1 MILLAALAAGLL
13 AGIGLALSRG
23 KPYRVP
29 SLGHM
34 WVAALAFIP
43 QAFAFYLPGAGLGR
57 SEATA
62 AGLLLGSQVILLWFV
77 WLNRRYVGLTLLGA
91 GLVLN
96 LLVIAVNGGFMPIS
110 PETVSKLVTEEGL
123 VFHLG
128 DRFSAKDRIQHT
140 SETQFAWLSDRLL
153 TPEWIP
159 YRAAFSLG
167 DVLIALGAFAFLS
180 LPQLAPGPD
189 PRIPI

>member
-13 AGIGLALSRG
+13 AGMGLARSRG

-29 SLGHM
+29 HLGHM
-34 WVAALAFIP
+34 WVVALAFVP

-57 SEATA
+57 SEAVA

-77 WLNRRYVGLTLLGA
+77 WLNRRHVGLTLLGA
-91 GLVLN
+91 GLLLN

-110 PETVSKLVTEEGL
+110 PETVSQLVTEEGL
-123 VFHLG
+123 VFRIG
-128 DRFSAKDRIQHT
+128 DRFSAKDKIQHT
-140 SETQFAWLSDRLL
+140 SETHLPWLSDRLL
-153 TPEWIP
+153 TPASIP
-159 YRAAFSLG
+159 YRVAFSIG
-167 DVLIALGAFAFLS
+167 DLLIALGAFTFLS
-180 LPQLAPGPD
+180 LPELTLGPD